1 MLNATRT
8 ITIAAPLAKVFAF
21 FTDPANE
28 TSWRTGVKDIHAHGE
43 PAVGAVI
50 HQTVKGPLGRGIPAD
65 IEITDYTWLASY
77 GFKGVAGPVRPVG
90 SYDFRQTEDD
100 GTAVTFTLAAD
111 LGGGRK
117 ERFMGKAVQRS
128 MEAEMAALDRAKA
141 LLEG

>member
-1 MLNATRT
+1 MPHASRT
-8 ITIAAPLAKVFAF
+8 VTIAAPIEKVFAF

-28 TSWRTGVKDIHAHGE
+28 PSWRTGVKDIHAHGE

-50 HQTVKGPLGRGIPAD
+50 HQTIKGPLGRGIPAD

-90 SYDFRQTEDD
+90 SYDFRQTEDG
-100 GTAVTFTLAAD
+100 GTAVTFTLDAD
-111 LGGGRK
+111 LGGGAK
-117 ERFMGKAVQRS
+117 EKFMGKPVQKS
-128 MEAEMAALDRAKA
+128 MDGEMAALDRAKA